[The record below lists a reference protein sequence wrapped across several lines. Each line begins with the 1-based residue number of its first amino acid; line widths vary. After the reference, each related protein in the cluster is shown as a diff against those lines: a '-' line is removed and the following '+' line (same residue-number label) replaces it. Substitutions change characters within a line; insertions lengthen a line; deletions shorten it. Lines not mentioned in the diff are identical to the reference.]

1 MDAWVVWVIV
11 AVIFAL
17 GEISTLSF
25 YLAPFS
31 VGALVAAGTSAA
43 GGGDV
48 IPWLVFIVVSLLA
61 LAIVRP
67 IARQHRRT
75 PALLRSGTAALVG
88 RSGLVVQAIG
98 GAEHVGQVKI
108 DGEVWTAKGYEG
120 EDFAEG
126 QTVHVVEIKGATA
139 LVTE

>member
-31 VGALVAAGTSAA
+31 VGAFAAAGASAA
-43 GGGDV
+43 GGGTV
-48 IPWLVFIVVSLLA
+48 VPWLVFFAVSLIA

-67 IARQHRRT
+67 IAREHRRT
-75 PALLRSGTAALVG
+75 PGLLRTGTAALVG
-88 RSGLVVQAIG
+88 RPGLVVQEIG

-108 DGEVWTAKGYEG
+108 DGEVWTAKGYAG
-120 EDFAEG
+120 EDIAEG